1 MSKIF
6 TILAVVCLLGFGFVG
21 GPNGSSARAQT
32 GLTSGAADL
41 IGTQVTNPAGEILG
55 SISDLVFDPKG
66 RPVAAILYQGDL
78 EDFDVT
84 RQVAVPFS
92 VLSISEMRSSQ
103 MSVVLNIVEEE
114 LYSAPRFDK
123 TRDLKVMNDMQWAAG
138 VYRYFGQQ
146 PYWTEK
152 ESEEAAPTTNS
163 P

>member
-1 MSKIF
+1 MNKIF
-6 TILAVVCLLGFGFVG
+6 TILAVVSLLGFGFVG
-21 GPNGSSARAQT
+21 GSNGSSSMAQT

-41 IGTQVTNPAGEILG
+41 IGAQVTNPAGEILG

-66 RPVAAILYQGDL
+66 RPVVAILYQGDL

-84 RQVAVPFS
+84 RQVAVPFRA
-92 VLSISEMRSSQ
+92 LSISEMGASQ
-103 MSVVLNIVEEE
+103 MSVVLNIGRGE
-114 LYSAPRFDK
+114 LNSAPRFDK
-123 TRDLKVMNDMQWAAG
+123 TKDLKDLNDMKWAAG

-146 PYWTEK
+146 PYWTEE